1 VNFSGRPSVHFILIV
16 RRKIVLDMG
25 NLFRI
30 PFTGSN
36 GIPEGPSDMGIQR
49 TRLAVFSGISFPND
63 MRGSPAISATQ
74 RLKMC
79 FLMIKHVSLFL
90 TIFQILHTVGVALL
104 MFAVLPTMDAVKG
117 AMLTNAICVVPG
129 VLSSSNKN

>member
-1 VNFSGRPSVHFILIV
+1 VNFSGRPTVHFILIV

-36 GIPEGPSDMGIQR
+36 GLPEGPSDMGIQR
-49 TRLAVFSGISFPND
+49 TRLAVFSGISFPDD

-74 RLKMC
+74 RLKMY
-79 FLMIKHVSLFL
+79 FLMIKYVFL
-90 TIFQILHTVGVALL
+90 NYISDSPHGRSC
-104 MFAVLPTMDAVKG
+104 FADVRSF
-117 AMLTNAICVVPG
+117 TNDGCRQGCNADKCDLCRAWSFKFVE
-129 VLSSSNKN
+129 